1 MENHAVMPTTNRSL
15 KARIARHGVYQR
27 LRGSRVYDAYWRVM
41 DRGILD
47 ARAREVDFYQTLLG
61 PVQRGAVMF
70 DIGANHGAKTDVF
83 LRLGA
88 TVVAVD
94 PDESNYNVLRGRFLA
109 YRLFKRPVAIIN
121 KAVSDRVT
129 VETMWVDAPGSAKNT
144 LSRKWVDTLR
154 DDADRFGHRLD
165 FAFQREVETVTL
177 ESLIDEH
184 GLPYFIKID
193 VEGFEPQVVSGL
205 RRPVPFLSYE
215 VNLPE
220 FRTEGLACVD
230 MLHRVAGSGLFNYA
244 ADCAQGLALP
254 QWLNA
259 SDFAQALRTC
269 TEPSIEVFW
278 RTV

>member
-1 MENHAVMPTTNRSL
+1 MPTTNRSL
-15 KARIARHGVYQR
+15 KARLAQHGVYQR
-27 LRGSRVYDAYWRVM
+27 LRGSRLYDAYWGVL

-47 ARAREVDFYQTLLG
+47 ARDREVDFYRTLLG
-61 PVQRGAVMF
+61 PVQPGAVMF

-94 PDESNYNVLRGRFLA
+94 PDESNYNILRGRFLA

-121 KAVSDRVT
+121 KAVSDRAT

-144 LSRKWVDTLR
+144 LSKKWVETLR
-154 DDADRFGHRLD
+154 GDANRFGHRLE
-165 FAFQREVETVTL
+165 FARQREVETVTL
-177 ESLIDEH
+177 EDLIDQH

-193 VEGFEPQVVSGL
+193 VEGFEPQVLGGL
-205 RRPVPFLSYE
+205 RRPVPFVSYE

-220 FRTEGLACVD
+220 FRAEGLQCVET
-230 MLHRVAGSGLFNYA
+230 LHRLSGDARFNYA
-244 ADCAQGLALP
+244 ADCGQGLALP
-254 QWLNA
+254 QWLKANE
-259 SDFAQALRTC
+259 FTQVLRAC
-269 TEPSIEVFW
+269 VEPSIEVFC